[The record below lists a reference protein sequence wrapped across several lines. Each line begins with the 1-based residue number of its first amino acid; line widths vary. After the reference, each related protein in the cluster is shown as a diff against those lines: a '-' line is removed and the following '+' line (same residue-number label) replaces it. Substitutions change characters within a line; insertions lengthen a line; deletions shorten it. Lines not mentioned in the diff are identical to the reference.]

1 MSGTLF
7 DEGRRQFLQVSFIA
21 GVGLVVGGLFQQAA
35 ASSDTPQS
43 SASKAS
49 GNLAP
54 NAWIRISKSG
64 EVTVVINHS
73 ELGQGIFTA
82 LAMIAAEELEVDWSK
97 VRTEMASMDPVYANP
112 AFGVQATGGST
123 GVSTS
128 WEELRKAGAATRELL
143 IAAAAATWGV
153 SARKCRAESG
163 KVVHEPS
170 GRTLLYGEL
179 VEKAAGMQAPR
190 EIPLKKHRDFKI
202 IGKRIPRLDTLEKIQ
217 GKAVFGM
224 DFSLK
229 GLLTAVVVHPPV
241 LGGRLKSFDN
251 SKARSMPGV
260 RHVVPISTGVVWW
273 PIASGRPRRPLKHCG
288 LNGIMGKRRI

>member
-128 WEELRKAGAATRELL
+128 WEELRKAGAAARELL

-170 GRTLLYGEL
+170 GRY
-179 VEKAAGMQAPR
+179 P
-190 EIPLKKHRDFKI
+190 PLRGTR
-202 IGKRIPRLDTLEKIQ
+202 GK
-217 GKAVFGM
+217 
-224 DFSLK
+224 
-229 GLLTAVVVHPPV
+229 
-241 LGGRLKSFDN
+241 GGRHAGS
-251 SKARSMPGV
+251 S
-260 RHVVPISTGVVWW
+260 
-273 PIASGRPRRPLKHCG
+273 
-288 LNGIMGKRRI
+288 